1 MVDGEKLAF
10 RLTRGDGPT
19 IVLINGAGGPTEGW
33 HRLFPAISTLG
44 TVFAYD
50 RPGVGGSAGPTRP
63 QTGRVVVETLR
74 ALLRGQGL
82 LPPYILVAH
91 SFGGLHANLFARLH
105 PHEVAGVVMI
115 EPASPDD
122 VTTQKALQTGAQR
135 FINGLLNRLSPPDP
149 NGEVAQE
156 LETVRELKEAAPF
169 PDIPLC
175 VIAGGRAPQSWQSA
189 PEAQASRQ
197 KNLQALSRLSPRG
210 SLTVAEDSGHFPQM
224 SQPDVVLD
232 GIRRIVSQAAA

>member
-1 MVDGEKLAF
+1 MVP
-10 RLTRGDGPT
+10 GDGPT

-33 HRLFPAISTLG
+33 HRLFPEISTLG

-50 RPGVGGSAGPTRP
+50 RPGVGGSARPTRP
-63 QTGRVVVETLR
+63 QTGRVVVKALR

-105 PHEVAGVVMI
+105 PDEVAGVVLI
-115 EPASPDD
+115 EPASADD
-122 VTTQKALQTGAQR
+122 VTAQKALQTGAQR
-135 FINGLLNRLSPPDP
+135 LINGLLNRLSPPDP

-156 LETVRELKEAAPF
+156 LETVRELREAGPF
-169 PDIPLC
+169 PDVPLC
-175 VIAGGRAPQSWQSA
+175 VIVGGRPPQSWQTR

-197 KNLQALSRLSPRG
+197 TNLHALSRMSHRG
-210 SLTVAEDSGHFPQM
+210 SLTVAEHSGHFPQM
-224 SQPDVVLD
+224 SQPAVVLD
-232 GIRRIVSQAAA
+232 AIRRMISQAAA